1 MLEEVLAKLG
11 ISEPQQLQVTTDSR
25 NCQQGSIFFG
35 LRGERF
41 DGNQYVRQ
49 ALMNG
54 ASLVVADNPQAVCCI
69 TPDKYLLVDNSL
81 VALQHL
87 AREWREYLDIPII
100 GITGTN
106 GKTTTKELTAAV
118 LQKKYHIH
126 YTQGNLNNQIG
137 VPLTLLQINKSHQM
151 AIVEMGA
158 SHIGDIKELVD
169 IAEPD
174 FGLIT
179 NIGMAHL
186 QGFGSL
192 DGVKRTKG
200 ELYDYLREH
209 NGHVFVNTDDATLS
223 EMAEGIDSTPYITLA
238 QPIKTQLIG
247 SYNQVNI
254 RAAIT
259 IGTYFNI
266 PLNQASEAVEN
277 YEPTNNRSMLK
288 LTDRNRLI
296 VDAYNANVSSM
307 TAAISSFAQSD
318 YPNKMLILGDML
330 ELGNFAAQAHQQ
342 IVDLIA
348 NSHITEVMLV
358 GENFCATNSE
368 FLKFHDTESLIQ
380 HLTDNTVSNH
390 TILIKGS
397 RGIKLETI
405 IPLL

>member
-81 VALQHL
+81 IALQHL
-87 AREWREYLDIPII
+87 AREWREYLGIPII

-223 EMAEGIDSTPYITLA
+223 EAARTGQFIHFTRYPR
-238 QPIKTQLIG
+238 G
-247 SYNQVNI
+247 RF
-254 RAAIT
+254 RAW
-259 IGTYFNI
+259 
-266 PLNQASEAVEN
+266 
-277 YEPTNNRSMLK
+277 
-288 LTDRNRLI
+288 
-296 VDAYNANVSSM
+296 
-307 TAAISSFAQSD
+307 
-318 YPNKMLILGDML
+318 
-330 ELGNFAAQAHQQ
+330 
-342 IVDLIA
+342 
-348 NSHITEVMLV
+348 
-358 GENFCATNSE
+358 AT
-368 FLKFHDTESLIQ
+368 T
-380 HLTDNTVSNH
+380 T
-390 TILIKGS
+390 G
-397 RGIKLETI
+397 
-405 IPLL
+405 